1 MEIITLKLESLRKTV
16 YFNGIT
22 VSCRQTTLNTEKLT
36 LEKLLSMYTLSKVSQ
51 EVLPGLKNSTQGVTI
66 PIGQQW
72 IMGDISASVGH
83 GQLHASYDKLT
94 A

>member
-1 MEIITLKLESLRKTV
+1 M
-16 YFNGIT
+16 
-22 VSCRQTTLNTEKLT
+22 
-36 LEKLLSMYTLSKVSQ
+36 
-51 EVLPGLKNSTQGVTI
+51 PGLKNSTQGVTI

-94 A
+94 AWISSPSHGCAGCLESKLLHDSFKDKKDSVQFCPNYERF